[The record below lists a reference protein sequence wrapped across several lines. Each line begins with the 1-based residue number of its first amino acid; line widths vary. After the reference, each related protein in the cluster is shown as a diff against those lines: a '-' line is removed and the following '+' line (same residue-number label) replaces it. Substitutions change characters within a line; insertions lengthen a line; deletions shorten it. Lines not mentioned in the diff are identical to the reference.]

1 MLAPGVSMAI
11 VYLTKADDRLVS
23 HCACA
28 DVLVAHPSQA
38 ACPWCGCGWLFTC
51 ITCRKAFT
59 FARGVEID
67 ATWEGLAQRDLRTWS
82 SGEEPD
88 DDDVRHWV
96 ETMRGML
103 AQVEVGRTYVCLDGT
118 VIPIDASRV
127 AFEGWHS
134 RHAFDFVPQV
144 RALTDVRVREGV
156 LGSRA
161 YWRRTALRRW

>member
-1 MLAPGVSMAI
+1 MAI

-28 DVLVAHPSQA
+28 DVLVTYPSQA
-38 ACPWCGCGWLFTC
+38 ACPWCGCGWLFSC
-51 ITCRKAFT
+51 MSCRKAFT

-67 ATWEGLAQRDLRTWS
+67 ATWEALGHRDLTRW

-88 DDDVRHWV
+88 DDEMRYWV

-103 AQVEVGRTYVCLDGT
+103 AAVEVGGTYVCLDGT
-118 VIPIDASRV
+118 VIPIETSRV

-134 RHAFDFVPQV
+134 RHAFDFVPHL
-144 RALTDVRVREGV
+144 RALTDVRVREEV
-156 LGSRA
+156 LSSRS
-161 YWRRTALRRW
+161 YWHRTALRRW